1 MSILLTQSIEMA
13 ARASSS
19 PSGKSVTIDG
29 ISYTVIPFPHTTGHA
44 ALLSAI
50 HRLAHAHGS
59 KWRIH
64 EENTF
69 QKAWMVRGW
78 GLSKTKPTH
87 MLDTFNTVRR
97 SIELIYIA
105 ERVGNPHQKYL
116 LVPTAMLADASE
128 AAVEQFR
135 DDIHPPMHHS
145 GGARRTRRRG
155 SSRRHQSRRHR
166 RR

>member
-1 MSILLTQSIEMA
+1 MLTQSIEMA

-19 PSGKSVTIDG
+19 PSGKTVTIDG
-29 ISYTVIPFPHTTGHA
+29 VSYAALPFPHTTGHA
-44 ALLSAI
+44 TLLSAI
-50 HRLAHAHGS
+50 HQLAHAHGS

-69 QKAWMVRGW
+69 QKAWMMRGW

-105 ERVGNPHQKYL
+105 ERIGAPHQTYL
-116 LVPTAMLADASE
+116 LVPTAMLADAPAS
-128 AAVEQFR
+128 AVEQFR

-145 GGARRTRRRG
+145 GGARRTRRH
-155 SSRRHQSRRHR
+155 RRSHNQSRRHR

>member
-1 MSILLTQSIEMA
+1 MA
-13 ARASSS
+13 ASSS
-19 PSGKSVTIDG
+19 PSGKHITIDG
-29 ISYTVIPFPHTTGHA
+29 THYTSIPFPHTTSHA
-44 ALLSAI
+44 KLLSAI
-50 HRLAHAHGS
+50 RKLAHAHGS

-78 GLSKTKPTH
+78 GLTKTKPTH

-97 SIELIYIA
+97 SIELIYIV
-105 ERVGNPHQKYL
+105 ERSAAAHHKYL
-116 LVPTAMLADASE
+116 LVPTEMLLHAPE

-135 DDIHPPMHHS
+135 DDIHLAHHS
-145 GGARRTRRRG
+145 GGARHTRRRSHKG
-155 SSRRHQSRRHR
+155 RRAHTR